1 MGMSSP
7 NIEVHIEELVLV
19 GFARGQ
25 RYEIAEAIGRE
36 LERLLSQRVPR
47 SLESGSS
54 VERLDAGVLEIKP
67 LARPEAVGAGIAQQI
82 YGGMGR

>member
-7 NIEVHIEELVLV
+7 NIELHIEELVLS
-19 GFARGQ
+19 GFPRAQ
-25 RYEIAEAIGRE
+25 RYEIADAISHE
-36 LERLLSQRVPR
+36 LERLFARQVPP
-47 SLESGSS
+47 SLELGST

-82 YGGMGR
+82 YGGMVR